1 MRKKTL
7 WGIVVPGADFRFYDL
22 SIGSTETKY
31 IKLNTKTQ
39 IISLTTFDFCIH
51 FQRENF
57 FFSFCF
63 LVPPVKVYKKCRQIF
78 IYTTKDILGFII

>member
-57 FFSFCF
+57 FTPSVF
-63 LVPPVKVYKKCRQIF
+63 LSPLSKCIKKSSNF
-78 IYTTKDILGFII
+78 HLHNKNYFGF